1 MQIVILSTEVW
12 NEVLYVE
19 INVAAV
25 PFIYL
30 MKVVQHSRGGCL
42 CHVMVGDFST
52 VQPGV
57 LNIYFCHN
65 VRVQC

>member
-12 NEVLYVE
+12 SEIMYVE

-30 MKVVQHSRGGCL
+30 MKVIQHSRGGWL
-42 CHVMVGDFST
+42 CNVTVGDFST
-52 VQPGV
+52 MQAGM

-65 VRVQC
+65 LGMQ

>member
-12 NEVLYVE
+12 SEIMYVE
-19 INVAAV
+19 KNVAAV

-30 MKVVQHSRGGCL
+30 MKLIQHSWGGCL
-42 CHVMVGDFST
+42 CDVTVGDFSA
-52 VQPGV
+52 VQAGM

-65 VRVQC
+65 VCVQ

>member
-12 NEVLYVE
+12 SEIMYVE

-30 MKVVQHSRGGCL
+30 MKVIQHSRGGRL
-42 CHVMVGDFST
+42 CDVMVGDFST
-52 VQPGV
+52 VQAGK
-57 LNIYFCHN
+57 LNIYFYHN
-65 VRVQC
+65 VAVQ

>member
-1 MQIVILSTEVW
+1 M
-12 NEVLYVE
+12 YVE

-30 MKVVQHSRGGCL
+30 MKVIQHSRGGWL
-42 CHVMVGDFST
+42 CNVMVGDFST
-52 VQPGV
+52 MQAGM

-65 VRVQC
+65 LGMQ

>member
-12 NEVLYVE
+12 NEIMYVE

-30 MKVVQHSRGGCL
+30 MKVIQHSQRGCL
-42 CHVMVGDFST
+42 CNVMVGDFST
-52 VQPGV
+52 VQAGM
-57 LNIYFCHN
+57 LNIYICHN
-65 VRVQC
+65 GCVQ